1 MPSSFLLRLPREVR
15 DIIYDYY
22 VYSEDGYVYDFRTN
36 KLRLAN
42 GNTISISLGFTC
54 RQLAHELSGLALER
68 NTIMFS
74 TFFSEDTSRSAGLLH
89 LVTAHTRR
97 AREMLVDEL
106 APILLTPRMAH
117 AASEKYPA
125 LTPLINTWFQH
136 KKLYLCAKNLYGVA
150 PSLGPNS
157 FVPC

>member
-54 RQLAHELSGLALER
+54 R
-68 NTIMFS
+68 
-74 TFFSEDTSRSAGLLH
+74 
-89 LVTAHTRR
+89 
-97 AREMLVDEL
+97 
-106 APILLTPRMAH
+106 
-117 AASEKYPA
+117 
-125 LTPLINTWFQH
+125 
-136 KKLYLCAKNLYGVA
+136 
-150 PSLGPNS
+150 
-157 FVPC
+157 